1 MAAATQR
8 PGGALRYLQV
18 VAPEA
23 LRYLQVVDPNVA
35 TAAEMLFPQHEWHPT
50 LAGKNTSSE
59 PFEIESL
66 TLQTTR
72 YLPVI
77 KEVQ

>member
-1 MAAATQR
+1 
-8 PGGALRYLQV
+8 
-18 VAPEA
+18 
-23 LRYLQVVDPNVA
+23 RYLQVVDPNVA

-77 KEVQ
+77 KEVL

>member
-1 MAAATQR
+1 MSHLKTDW
-8 PGGALRYLQV
+8 LC
-18 VAPEA
+18 
-23 LRYLQVVDPNVA
+23 VA
-35 TAAEMLFPQHEWHPT
+35 TE
-50 LAGKNTSSE
+50 GKNTSSE

>member
-1 MAAATQR
+1 
-8 PGGALRYLQV
+8 L
-18 VAPEA
+18 APK
-23 LRYLQVVDPNVA
+23 VA
-35 TAAEMLFPQHEWHPT
+35 TGAQRLFPQQEWPPT
-50 LAGKNTSSE
+50 LAGKHTCCA

-77 KEVQ
+77 KEVQYCSGLFLLLPPYFLAGATTKKTNR